1 MPQPVNIP
9 AESLRTALPFTT
21 IASDALK
28 LVTEAYTASRS
39 GRSFAGLPTGL
50 SSIDKALGGLQKGLH
65 ILAAEPGAGK
75 TALALNIASNIARMG
90 SPVIYASFDE
100 TADRLALKVLAAR
113 SGLCMSDMTAGKVPP
128 RKVAEAFEQY
138 SASLDRLSFMPADSS
153 ITPTDLI
160 DQLRDRLAYHE
171 ALSGLLVVDY
181 LQPWAAV
188 MAAGKHT
195 EFRMA
200 VGAVA
205 LELRR
210 VASETNCPV
219 LLISAQNRTGQGTA
233 KMTSLRESS
242 DLEYGADSIMLLT
255 HDDTAMVGMDKKAIT
270 LTLAKNRFGQ
280 SGLQLPLV
288 LDGRYHTVNDADG
301 AESQAYRFRHLE
313 S

>member
-1 MPQPVNIP
+1 MPKPVDIP
-9 AESLRTALPFTT
+9 ADSLRAALPFTT
-21 IASDALK
+21 IAVKALE
-28 LVTEAYTASRS
+28 LVTEAHAAAAS
-39 GRSFAGLPTGL
+39 GRGFAGLPTGL
-50 SSIDKALGGLQKGLH
+50 SSIDKALGGLQTGLH

-75 TALALNIASNIARMG
+75 TALALNIASNIARTAA
-90 SPVIYASFDE
+90 PVIYASFDE

-113 SGLCMSDMTAGKVPP
+113 SGICMSDMTAGKVPLA
-128 RKVAEAFEQY
+128 KVAEAFEQY
-138 SASLDRLSFMPADSS
+138 GTSLERLSFMPADSS

-160 DQLRDRLAYHE
+160 EQLRDRLAHHK
-171 ALSGLLVVDY
+171 ASSGLLVVDY

-210 VASETNCPV
+210 VAVETRCPV

-233 KMTSLRESS
+233 SMTSLRESS

-255 HDDTAMVGMDKKAIT
+255 RDEMAVVGTDKRAIT

-280 SGLQLPLV
+280 SGQQLRLV
-288 LDGRYHTVNDADG
+288 LDGRYHVVTDTDG
-301 AESQAYRFRHLE
+301 AAAQVWR
-313 S
+313 